1 MALER
6 RTVQVWADWRG
17 IPQATRIGV
26 LHATPSRGKEIFSFE
41 YDRDWLDAGHA
52 QSLDPA
58 LQLVRGPQY
67 APAGREN
74 FGVFLDS
81 SPDRW
86 GRVLMQRREAQLARE
101 TKRSE
106 RKLFELDY
114 LLGVYDGHRMG
125 ALRYRI
131 GDGPFLDDNTELASP
146 PWTSLRELEQA
157 SLALERPG
165 AERDPAY
172 GKWLRML
179 IAPGRSLG
187 GARPKASVI
196 DERGQLWIAKFPSGR
211 DSDDIGGWEGVLHAL
226 ARRAGIVTAES
237 TSRRFGSEHHTF
249 LARRFDRVDK
259 MSRIHFASAMTLL
272 ERADGDV
279 ASYLDLVELIARQG
293 AHPARDLEQLWRR
306 IVFYMCV
313 SNIDDHLRN
322 HGFLLEPAGWS
333 LAPAYDMNPVA
344 TAGGLTLNVSE
355 TDNAQDLTLARDVAK
370 LFRLT
375 SKRANEIIADVVT
388 AVRGWRVEAK
398 KLGLSRSAQDRMAAA
413 FQLVDDA

>member
-1 MALER
+1 VAHER
-6 RTVQVWADWRG
+6 RTVDVWADWRG
-17 IPQATRIGV
+17 LPHASRVGV

-41 YDRDWLDAGHA
+41 YDRGWLGAEHA
-52 QSLDPA
+52 QRLDPA
-58 LQLVRGPQY
+58 LRLVRGPQY
-67 APAGREN
+67 VASGGEN

-101 TKRSE
+101 TKRSA
-106 RKLFELDY
+106 RTLFELDY

-125 ALRYRI
+125 ALRYRV

-146 PWTSLRELEQA
+146 PWTSLRELEHA

-165 AERDPAY
+165 AERNPAY
-172 GKWLRML
+172 ARWLRML

-187 GARPKASVI
+187 GARPKASVL

-211 DSDDIGGWEGVLHAL
+211 DADDIGAWEGVLNVL
-226 ARRAGIVTAES
+226 ARRAEIVTADS
-237 TSRRFGSEHHTF
+237 RSRRFGSHHHTF
-249 LARRFDRVDK
+249 LARRFDRIDK
-259 MSRIHFASAMTLL
+259 TSRIHFASAMSLL
-272 ERADGDV
+272 QRADGDV
-279 ASYLDLVELIARQG
+279 ASYLDLVELIAQGG

-306 IVFYMCV
+306 IVFFMCV

-375 SKRANEIIADVVT
+375 PKRANEVIADVVA

-398 KLGLSRSAQDRMAAA
+398 KLGLARSAQDRMAAA
-413 FQLVDDA
+413 FELAERT